1 MVHNN
6 AEKDFQAGRKIQS
19 IIYHILLLIIIFII
33 ITYYSWADEH
43 KSKTL
48 DGKGVKKLYVPI
60 QRTFFRRSIGSLKS
74 ASSVGNINADNK

>member
-1 MVHNN
+1 MPMKLIPYLIVHNN

-48 DGKGVKKLYVPI
+48 DGKGVL
-60 QRTFFRRSIGSLKS
+60 QRSIGSLKIS
-74 ASSVGNINADNK
+74 Q